1 MLKNLAPVP
10 MNQLKSILTSSSK
23 FTRSPHKEL
32 TNNST
37 ENPSTCGMNC
47 SNDNDVYAFHTGT
60 SRTLLAHCSHTV
72 RTLFADGS
80 VRSLSASMSL
90 EKLVTMVS

>member
-1 MLKNLAPVP
+1 MLKNLAPASV
-10 MNQLKSILTSSSK
+10 NQLKSILTSSSK
-23 FTRSPHKEL
+23 FTRFPHKEL

-37 ENPSTCGMNC
+37 ENPSTYSMNC
-47 SNDNDVYAFHTGT
+47 SNDNDVYAFHTGV
-60 SRTLLAHCSHTV
+60 S
-72 RTLFADGS
+72 RTLFADDS

>member
-1 MLKNLAPVP
+1 MLKNLAPAP
-10 MNQLKSILTSSSK
+10 MNQLKSILASSSK

-60 SRTLLAHCSHTV
+60 SRTL
-72 RTLFADGS
+72 FADDS